1 MRAVRAMR
9 AMRAYGR
16 IWFQVM
22 ADQIRQLFRRPWF
35 QGPGVWIY
43 LALFGI
49 GIFVGVIQVDMLDG
63 VPSHGRYH
71 PSDMDDLQKQLLG
84 VSARPVVY
92 SAGPDHPAWL
102 MICGV
107 YQKISA
113 AFGLSGMRLWNA
125 MVPVMLGFNL
135 CLFMALT
142 RRLGFTLFQG
152 LSLTAVFMATG
163 ATITWSVVLETHVLA
178 PTSLLLAAL
187 ILSHPRLMVRVW
199 SRPSVYDLGAFGLA
213 IALSASITI
222 TNAML
227 GILTALHARS
237 IRRAQP
243 LCLVEQTVRR
253 FPPLLIGGLIAIGI
267 LALANLAGWYLWKDP
282 AMRQFLEM
290 FNERHLIPFMT
301 GSWWDSVVSL
311 AWIAPPLSEYSGTPP
326 ETMMALKRNG
336 ATLPAYISAVI
347 VLLLTLCSIRVT
359 PSRGMFIPTFVLFG
373 VALHSVYGRG
383 ESFLYAANYGWA
395 AVVSVGILG
404 RAMAPRYFASI
415 AWAVA
420 LVLFIVNW
428 AIWSAGVDW
437 IIRNDFILPDP

>member
-1 MRAVRAMR
+1 
-9 AMRAYGR
+9 
-16 IWFQVM
+16 
-22 ADQIRQLFRRPWF
+22 
-35 QGPGVWIY
+35 
-43 LALFGI
+43 
-49 GIFVGVIQVDMLDG
+49 
-63 VPSHGRYH
+63 
-71 PSDMDDLQKQLLG
+71 
-84 VSARPVVY
+84 
-92 SAGPDHPAWL
+92 

-253 FPPLLIGGLIAIGI
+253 FPPLLIGGLIAIVASLI
-267 LALANLAGWYLWKDP
+267 ASSYL
-282 AMRQFLEM
+282 L
-290 FNERHLIPFMT
+290 
-301 GSWWDSVVSL
+301 
-311 AWIAPPLSEYSGTPP
+311 
-326 ETMMALKRNG
+326 
-336 ATLPAYISAVI
+336 VI
-347 VLLLTLCSIRVT
+347 KLMGQDIGNRPLLTL
-359 PSRGMFIPTFVLFG
+359 
-373 VALHSVYGRG
+373 
-383 ESFLYAANYGWA
+383 
-395 AVVSVGILG
+395 AVVMGLAGIQLFCFGLLG
-404 RAMAPRYFASI
+404 ELLIRTYHESQDRPIYRVRATLR
-415 AWAVA
+415 
-420 LVLFIVNW
+420 
-428 AIWSAGVDW
+428 GG
-437 IIRNDFILPDP
+437 REG